1 MNKELFI
8 EEINKLKIEVTEDK
22 LSKLDKYYDLL
33 TLWNEKINLTAITKK
48 EDVYL
53 KHFYDSLTLIKG
65 YDLTKN
71 IKVCDVGTGAGF
83 PGIVLKIFFDNLDI
97 TLVDALN
104 KRINFLNL
112 VIEELNLKNIKTV
125 HARAEDFA
133 KMHIEEFD
141 LVTSRAV
148 AKLNILNELC
158 IPMLKIGGYFIP
170 MKANIDEELEI
181 SKNSI
186 AVLNSNLENI
196 ITFNLPVENSVR
208 NLVKIKKHGKTNEK
222 YPRNFDKISKNPL

>member
-8 EEINKLKIEVTEDK
+8 EEITKLGIQVTEEK

-33 TLWNEKINLTAITKK
+33 VEWNEKINLTAITKK

-65 YDLTKN
+65 YDLTKT

-97 TLVDALN
+97 TLLDALN
-104 KRINFLNL
+104 KRINFLNT
-112 VIEELNLKNIKTV
+112 VIEELNLKNIKAV
-125 HARAEDFA
+125 HSRAEEFA
-133 KMHIEEFD
+133 KNNIEEFD

-170 MKANIDEELEI
+170 MKANIDEELEK

-186 AVLNSNLENI
+186 KILNGNIENI
-196 ITFNLPVENSVR
+196 ITFNLPIEGSIR
-208 NLVKIKKHGKTNEK
+208 NLVIIKKISKTDNK
-222 YPRNFDKISKNPL
+222 YPRKFDKISKNPL